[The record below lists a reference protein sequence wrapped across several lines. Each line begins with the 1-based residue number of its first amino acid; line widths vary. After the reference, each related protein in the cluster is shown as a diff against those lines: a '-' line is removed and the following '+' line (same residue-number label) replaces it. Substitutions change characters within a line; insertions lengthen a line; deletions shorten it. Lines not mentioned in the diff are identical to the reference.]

1 VIDDIPIPSIQNLLQ
16 VVSHDEMFRMV
27 EVCGKTAFLQRT
39 DAPLFDP
46 RADGWWLQGFNKQTL
61 WRYSWQEKLKS

>member
-1 VIDDIPIPSIQNLLQ
+1 LKKGGILVIDDIHIPSIQNLLQ
-16 VVSHDEMFRMV
+16 VVSHDEMF
-27 EVCGKTAFLQRT
+27 KRT